1 MGTRGPFWSLP
12 TRFLTAAASA
22 GGIALINTVGSLG
35 GFVGPFAVGLVK
47 DATGLYAGGLLLMA
61 LLLTLGAVVAVGLRK
76 RDELKPITESGH

>member
-1 MGTRGPFWSLP
+1 
-12 TRFLTAAASA
+12 
-22 GGIALINTVGSLG
+22 
-35 GFVGPFAVGLVK
+35 VGPFAVGLVK